1 MTFTSEMKQTKA
13 INLEAV
19 EKTKVKRRRPQKARK
34 AEKSPKQLKQQEQK
48 GEWRICAELTAKEA
62 GRKKAEV
69 INTTT
74 TITRVTTSTFE
85 KTSQTTSDKLK
96 NKKVPNIVRMKKEHD
111 HDFVAEFARD
121 IGVITSWLQLMIDHQ
136 IKERLT
142 EMDDTAYYNS
152 PQVREYIAT
161 YLLFSEQ
168 KGEYICSQTCKNL
181 VRDEIFNAI
190 FTAKGVNFYTN

>member
-1 MTFTSEMKQTKA
+1 MTFTSEIKQTKA

-111 HDFVAEFARD
+111 HDFVAEFAWD

-142 EMDDTAYYNS
+142 EMDATAYCNS
-152 PQVREYIAT
+152 PQVRECIAT

-168 KGEYICSQTCKNL
+168 KENTYVVKP
-181 VRDEIFNAI
+181 
-190 FTAKGVNFYTN
+190 AKIWSEMKSST